1 MDVYKYFFKLLFI
14 QKNIFLSFIIYFTL
28 AIIMTNITLNVKF
41 PRIEVVD
48 ALRGFAIMSIM
59 LLHNVEHFEYYYLP
73 ENFPA
78 WLVTL
83 DKIVWDSLFFLFGG
97 KSYAIFALLF
107 GFSFY
112 IQNNNQA
119 KKGNDF
125 RGRFFWRMML
135 LLIFGL
141 INTAFYQG
149 DILTLY
155 AFLGLLLIPVVN
167 WSNKAVFITAVILM
181 LQPLEWARCIYYI
194 VNPDYVAPPN
204 LSNAYYE
211 SIGYYMKSGSFID
224 YVIGNLTLGKIAS
237 LLWSWENG
245 RFFQAPALF
254 MFGMLMGR
262 KQLFNATDVNQQFWK
277 KVLLYS
283 SILFIPLFVL
293 KTHTV
298 DVIARVTLSN
308 KLTVI
313 FASWSNAAFM
323 LVLVSGFVLLY
334 QKYSVAKVLSK
345 LVPFGKMSLTNYIM
359 QSMIGAFIYY
369 RYGLGLFKYTGATY
383 CLLIGIVLFFIQLYF
398 CTWWLKTHK
407 QGPLEY
413 IWSKATWIS
422 FGKK

>member
-1 MDVYKYFFKLLFI
+1 
-14 QKNIFLSFIIYFTL
+14 
-28 AIIMTNITLNVKF
+28 MTNSTFSLKN

-59 LLHNVEHFEYYYLP
+59 LLHNVEHFEYYHLP
-73 ENFPA
+73 ESFPD
-78 WLVTL
+78 WLVAL

-112 IQNNNQA
+112 IQNDNQV

-135 LLIFGL
+135 LLVFGM

-155 AFLGLLLIPVVN
+155 AFLGLILIPVVN

-181 LQPLEWARCIYYI
+181 LQPLEWARCIYYAL
-194 VNPDYVAPPN
+194 NPDYVAPPN

-211 SIGYYMKSGSFID
+211 SIGNFMKNGSFMD

-254 MFGMLMGR
+254 MLGMLLGR
-262 KQLFNATDVNQQFWK
+262 KQMFTTTVENIQFWK
-277 KVLLYS
+277 KVLRYAI
-283 SILFIPLFVL
+283 ILFVPLYLL
-293 KTHTV
+293 KTNITTLV
-298 DVIARVTLSN
+298 TRVTMSN
-308 KLTVI
+308 KLLVI
-313 FASWSNAAFM
+313 FSSWSNFAFM
-323 LVLVSGFVLLY
+323 CVIVSVFVLLY
-334 QKYSVAKVLSK
+334 QKESVVGTLAK

-359 QSMIGAFIYY
+359 QSMIGSFIYY
-369 RYGLGLFKYTGATY
+369 RYGLGLFEYTGATY
-383 CLLIGIVLFFIQLYF
+383 CLLIGIVLFFIQLSF

-413 IWSKATWIS
+413 IWHKATWIS
-422 FGKK
+422 FGK

>member
-1 MDVYKYFFKLLFI
+1 
-14 QKNIFLSFIIYFTL
+14 
-28 AIIMTNITLNVKF
+28 MTNSTFSLKN

-59 LLHNVEHFEYYYLP
+59 LLHNVEHFEYYHLP
-73 ENFPA
+73 ESFPD
-78 WLVTL
+78 WLVAL

-112 IQNNNQA
+112 IQNDNQV

-135 LLIFGL
+135 LLVFGM

-155 AFLGLLLIPVVN
+155 AFLGLILIPVVN

-181 LQPLEWARCIYYI
+181 LQPLEWARCIYYAL
-194 VNPDYVAPPN
+194 NPDYVTPPN

-211 SIGYYMKSGSFID
+211 SIGNFMKNGSFMD

-254 MFGMLMGR
+254 MLGMLLGR
-262 KQLFNATDVNQQFWK
+262 KQMFTTTVENIQFWK
-277 KVLLYS
+277 KVLRYA
-283 SILFIPLFVL
+283 IVLFVPLYLL
-293 KTHTV
+293 KTNITTLV
-298 DVIARVTLSN
+298 TRVTMSN
-308 KLTVI
+308 KLSVI
-313 FASWSNAAFM
+313 FSSWSNFTFM
-323 LVLVSGFVLLY
+323 CVIVSVFVLLY
-334 QKYSVAKVLSK
+334 QKESVVGTLAK

-359 QSMIGAFIYY
+359 QSMIGSFIYY
-369 RYGLGLFKYTGATY
+369 RYGLGLFEYTGATY
-383 CLLIGIVLFFIQLYF
+383 CLLIGIVLFFIQLSF

-413 IWSKATWIS
+413 IWHKATWIS
-422 FGKK
+422 FGK

>member
-1 MDVYKYFFKLLFI
+1 
-14 QKNIFLSFIIYFTL
+14 
-28 AIIMTNITLNVKF
+28 MTNSTFSLKN

-59 LLHNVEHFEYYYLP
+59 LLHNVEHFEYYHLP
-73 ENFPA
+73 ESFPD
-78 WLVTL
+78 WLVAL

-112 IQNNNQA
+112 IQNDNQV

-135 LLIFGL
+135 LLVFGM

-155 AFLGLLLIPVVN
+155 AFLGLILIPVVN

-181 LQPLEWARCIYYI
+181 LQPLEWARCIYY
-194 VNPDYVAPPN
+194 VLNPNYVAPPN

-211 SIGYYMKSGSFID
+211 SIGNFMKNGSFMD

-254 MFGMLMGR
+254 MLGMLLGR
-262 KQLFNATDVNQQFWK
+262 KQMFTTTVENIQFWK
-277 KVLLYS
+277 KVLRYA
-283 SILFIPLFVL
+283 IVLFVPLYLL
-293 KTHTV
+293 KTNITTLV
-298 DVIARVTLSN
+298 TRVTMSN
-308 KLTVI
+308 KLSVI
-313 FASWSNAAFM
+313 FSSWSNFAFM
-323 LVLVSGFVLLY
+323 CVIVSVFVLLY
-334 QKYSVAKVLSK
+334 QKESVVGTLAK

-359 QSMIGAFIYY
+359 QSMIGSFIYY
-369 RYGLGLFKYTGATY
+369 RYGLGLFEYTGATY
-383 CLLIGIVLFFIQLYF
+383 CLLIGIVLFFIQLSF

-413 IWSKATWIS
+413 IWHKATWIS
-422 FGKK
+422 FGK

>member
-1 MDVYKYFFKLLFI
+1 
-14 QKNIFLSFIIYFTL
+14 
-28 AIIMTNITLNVKF
+28 MTNSTFSLKN

-59 LLHNVEHFEYYYLP
+59 LLHNVEHFEYYHLP
-73 ENFPA
+73 ESFPD
-78 WLVTL
+78 WLVAL

-112 IQNNNQA
+112 IQNDNQV

-135 LLIFGL
+135 LLVFGM

-155 AFLGLLLIPVVN
+155 AFLGLILIPVVN

-181 LQPLEWARCIYYI
+181 LQPLEWARCIYYAL
-194 VNPDYVAPPN
+194 NPDYVAPPN

-211 SIGYYMKSGSFID
+211 SIGNFMKNGSFMD

-237 LLWSWENG
+237 LLWSCENG

-254 MFGMLMGR
+254 MLGMLLGR
-262 KQLFNATDVNQQFWK
+262 KQMFTTTVENIQFWK
-277 KVLLYS
+277 KVLRYA
-283 SILFIPLFVL
+283 IVLFVPLYLL
-293 KTHTV
+293 KTNITTLV
-298 DVIARVTLSN
+298 TRVTMSN
-308 KLTVI
+308 KLSVI
-313 FASWSNAAFM
+313 FSSWSNFAFM
-323 LVLVSGFVLLY
+323 CVIVSVFVLLY
-334 QKYSVAKVLSK
+334 QKESVVGTLAK

-359 QSMIGAFIYY
+359 QSMIGSFIYY
-369 RYGLGLFKYTGATY
+369 RYGLGLFEYTGATY
-383 CLLIGIVLFFIQLYF
+383 CLLIGIVLFFIQLSF

-413 IWSKATWIS
+413 IWHKATWIS
-422 FGKK
+422 FGK